1 MGECTTRF
9 VRQYIPSVRSNLFC
23 KPIQVVRNTRIQV
36 PLIQMDLCS
45 WPGWTGVKMNLC
57 GQGTL
62 FLLLFS
68 ARVDTELEPFP
79 FTRLLLFTLLLEIS
93 PQLSLLLLLL
103 VFAVLPPIGTIFWSS
118 SPPLTLSFSYL
129 LFQLFFQLID
139 RLSLCFYLFTFNI
152 L

>member
-1 MGECTTRF
+1 
-9 VRQYIPSVRSNLFC
+9 
-23 KPIQVVRNTRIQV
+23 
-36 PLIQMDLCS
+36 
-45 WPGWTGVKMNLC
+45 MNLC

-103 VFAVLPPIGTIFWSS
+103 VFAVLPPIGTIF
-118 SPPLTLSFSYL
+118 
-129 LFQLFFQLID
+129 
-139 RLSLCFYLFTFNI
+139 
-152 L
+152 